1 MKTTLL
7 LIILALQVFIVF
19 YMVRSARSLG
29 SKSTKYHN
37 ELMAN
42 VNLLKES
49 ELKSAGNSLLNH
61 LLVPDSKEFK
71 SVNWEYVISLTSH
84 PARFD
89 TLDQSLKSLLGQRLI
104 PRKIYLNI
112 AEIDIVK
119 LPVAIKSLE
128 LGGILK
134 INPCSDLG
142 PGKKLI
148 PTLKAEDS
156 LPIIVVDDDLI
167 FETDLALKLMIQ
179 HHLSP
184 NSVIASRVHKIE
196 IESDGKLSSYSK
208 WRKNYALSDGPASD
222 LFATSGAGTLYKKE
236 FFHKD
241 VMDEATYKDLCFH
254 TDDLWWYVQSKR
266 VGVKT
271 KRLPGFSVLNFIDGT
286 QEDGLWRSGN
296 QDRNDPNLKAL
307 LNKYSL

>member
-1 MKTTLL
+1 
-7 LIILALQVFIVF
+7 
-19 YMVRSARSLG
+19 MVRSARNFG

-49 ELKSAGNSLLNH
+49 ELKSAGNSLLNN

-89 TLDQSLKSLLGQRLI
+89 TLDQSLKSLLEQRLI

>member
-49 ELKSAGNSLLNH
+49 ELKSVGNSLLNH

-167 FETDLALKLMIQ
+167 FETDLTLKLMIQ

>member
-19 YMVRSARSLG
+19 YMVRSARNFG

-42 VNLLKES
+42 INLLKES

-71 SVNWEYVISLTSH
+71 SINWEYVISLTSH

-89 TLDQSLKSLLGQRLI
+89 TLDQSLKSLLEQRLT
-104 PRKIYLNI
+104 PKKVYLNI
-112 AEIDIVK
+112 AQADIGN

-167 FETDLALKLMIQ
+167 FETDLTLKLMIQ

-266 VGVKT
+266 IGVKT